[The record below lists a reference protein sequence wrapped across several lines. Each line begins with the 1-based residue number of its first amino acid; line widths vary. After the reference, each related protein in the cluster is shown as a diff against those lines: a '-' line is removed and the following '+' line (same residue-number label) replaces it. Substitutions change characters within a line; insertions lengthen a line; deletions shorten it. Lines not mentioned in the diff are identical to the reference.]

1 MNNIQKKTEEEL
13 SITVTIAD
21 RSYKLKIEKEE
32 EEGVRK
38 AAKRI
43 NGEIEGME
51 KLYKN
56 KDRQDLL
63 AMIALLNTNEL
74 IKTETNTR
82 YNSKM
87 SAKLEEID
95 NLLFE
100 NLGI

>member
-13 SITVTIAD
+13 SITVTIAE
-21 RSYKLKIEKEE
+21 RAYKLKISKEE
-32 EEGVRK
+32 EESVRK

-43 NGEIEGME
+43 NGEIEGMD

-56 KDRQDLL
+56 KDKQDLL

-74 IKTETNTR
+74 IKAENNSR
-82 YNSKM
+82 YDSKIT
-87 SAKLEEID
+87 AKLEEID
-95 NLLFE
+95 NLLIE